1 MVNRIWRPV
10 TEKAKQLTGPNLYPV
25 RSVTTCDGDLCGEK
39 DCKFL
44 LRHRLWSLSV
54 RSLYLLDG
62 LLKQDESLYL
72 QPRVSHDL
80 IQNHKSGDEHTH
92 THTHTHTI
100 FLKLAHVLLLE
111 VLCSRTAVL
120 LISSPTLSLQKTN
133 RVLSSC
139 FSSVAWGK
147 WLNITTPL
155 KCFLFHT
162 LHTLPWQDIPSQ
174 NNGQTWRM
182 IHLKKIYICF

>member
-92 THTHTHTI
+92 THTHHIPEVGTRA
-100 FLKLAHVLLLE
+100 LAGGVVLQDGCVVDQFPNVIAAE
-111 VLCSRTAVL
+111 DQQSFV
-120 LISSPTLSLQKTN
+120 IMFF
-133 RVLSSC
+133 
-139 FSSVAWGK
+139 FSSMGEVA
-147 WLNITTPL
+147 
-155 KCFLFHT
+155 
-162 LHTLPWQDIPSQ
+162 
-174 NNGQTWRM
+174 
-182 IHLKKIYICF
+182 